1 MFILSQKALFFKLLL
16 SDKAYSRIIV
26 QKAPNFDIDFMQ
38 NKKIL
43 SFIDKKVLTN
53 DIRCAIILSKGETLG

>member
-16 SDKAYSRIIV
+16 SDKMYSRIIV
-26 QKAPNFDIDFMQ
+26 QKAPNFDADFMQ

-53 DIRCAIILSKGETLG
+53 DIHRAIILSKGKTLG